1 MQDPALYLT
10 IALAGL
16 AGLSIV
22 TMATLRGWN
31 GWLELKRA
39 ELGHRGE
46 ASAPRQ
52 LPRGSRSPTLR
63 NASASWKRSRRVWIC
78 KVQKAGSPP
87 GKSPYMGGHDRSKR
101 PGRYLRRI

>member
-46 ASAPRQ
+46 ASAP
-52 LPRGSRSPTLR
+52 PSADRGGRGF
-63 NASASWKRSRRVWIC
+63 V

-87 GKSPYMGGHDRSKR
+87 RKSPYMGGHDRSKR

>member
-46 ASAPRQ
+46 ASAP
-52 LPRGSRSPTLR
+52 PSAAAPY
-63 NASASWKRSRRVWIC
+63 ASSTVFGNVPHHPCAH
-78 KVQKAGSPP
+78 A
-87 GKSPYMGGHDRSKR
+87 
-101 PGRYLRRI
+101 

>member
-16 AGLSIV
+16 VGLSIV

-46 ASAPRQ
+46 ASAP
-52 LPRGSRSPTLR
+52 P
-63 NASASWKRSRRVWIC
+63 SAAARIEVADLKERIRKLEAIA
-78 KVQKAGSPP
+78 AGV
-87 GKSPYMGGHDRSKR
+87 D
-101 PGRYLRRI
+101 L

>member
-78 KVQKAGSPP
+78 KSPKGRFPAGQIPLY
-87 GKSPYMGGHDRSKR
+87 GR
-101 PGRYLRRI
+101 P